1 MSKMRA
7 TGKERS
13 RGKRP
18 RGAYHT
24 RPRDPA
30 VARWRGPPT
39 VVSPCVLFFRHL
51 RQKRHLCPCRPS
63 CRQPPPVLDHIAS
76 QRPACTRRHK
86 KTDDMK
92 IASLET
98 GDAKENACSTPS
110 LATTSTAAGPVLR
123 PPRRMAPPSQDMPQ
137 TARAVPQQLAV
148 SALASCCGADP
159 VDRPGGLYKTGY
171 ARRDTVVGHIM
182 LREYP
187 KVISG
192 HQKQIVLAVKD
203 EERLASRPTIVTFSV
218 RPTLTA
224 SMTQPMHSASPSASP
239 TDRNSAPAPLLPNL
253 GWPSMANSARFGIA
267 AGQTRLSSTIS
278 SLHRTLASADAP
290 DWRAFAAERRSS
302 ISTSTPTLSPS
313 YCFLVKDAATSSNGN
328 TSWTVPAVAALRLWR
343 TPRLPPSPA
352 LPLLPLGPPRYAPYM
367 KRDARPMKPLKSATR
382 IKAQLEAE
390 LTLTGAFFTDSGVD
404 RDAAKQRDLRQEMH
418 EDFEA
423 LHIMDDTGVEINRAL
438 VGNVPLIHRRK
449 QCNRL
454 LGFLRKYSSSESVL
468 RLHDHHWRLNLARAA
483 CVHETVRLCAVKGAM
498 PHARQL
504 DPCSKTLFVPTKTVY
519 DISLKQLAAEALFI
533 PPGHPHSLTT
543 YESYLYLLA
552 ILPRRSPR
560 RRRIP
565 RRASQT

>member
-1 MSKMRA
+1 MEGIR
-7 TGKERS
+7 
-13 RGKRP
+13 RGEEIKYLYKH
-18 RGAYHT
+18 A
-24 RPRDPA
+24 D
-30 VARWRGPPT
+30 
-39 VVSPCVLFFRHL
+39 
-51 RQKRHLCPCRPS
+51 
-63 CRQPPPVLDHIAS
+63 
-76 QRPACTRRHK
+76 
-86 KTDDMK
+86 
-92 IASLET
+92 
-98 GDAKENACSTPS
+98 S
-110 LATTSTAAGPVLR
+110 LAFLLLSRERRRNILQRKYFLDCACCRCTETLENTASTTVTGSTTAAAG
-123 PPRRMAPPSQDMPQ
+123 A
-137 TARAVPQQLAV
+137 
-148 SALASCCGADP
+148 AS
-159 VDRPGGLYKTGY
+159 
-171 ARRDTVVGHIM
+171 I
-182 LREYP
+182 
-187 KVISG
+187 
-192 HQKQIVLAVKD
+192 
-203 EERLASRPTIVTFSV
+203 
-218 RPTLTA
+218 
-224 SMTQPMHSASPSASP
+224 
-239 TDRNSAPAPLLPNL
+239 
-253 GWPSMANSARFGIA
+253 
-267 AGQTRLSSTIS
+267 
-278 SLHRTLASADAP
+278 RTLHEKGC
-290 DWRAFAAERRSS
+290 AAN
-302 ISTSTPTLSPS
+302 
-313 YCFLVKDAATSSNGN
+313 V
-328 TSWTVPAVAALRLWR
+328 
-343 TPRLPPSPA
+343 
-352 LPLLPLGPPRYAPYM
+352 
-367 KRDARPMKPLKSATR
+367 KPLKSATR